1 MGKKSRAR
9 VAAAGTRKDPGRRV
23 AEGEKANRA
32 EKGKK
37 VGAHAHPEWA
47 PHLNSASEDLT
58 AKLFTMVE
66 VILGVVP
73 VVVIGLFLASKD
85 ATSVE
90 KLTEVFSQEP
100 SMVVTFISACLQPFV
115 AYMLYMIYRKYCE
128 GDAGFAAGNLIGLLC
143 SEILL
148 LNIPGVIGMGILLWR
163 VWRNVAPHFESW
175 LFERR
180 FAGVVADIAGSLVIL
195 ALAFLCATAARGLAG
210 MWSVLTDHGA
220 QGGETFPSRSRLRR
234 VARGEGFPA
243 LRPGVGSSH
252 ARYRKA
258 DKKFACRPFWG
269 GTFLYGVPVST
280 IFVKL
285 LVRFWSVG
293 VRVEGQKIV
302 GEKSSE
308 KVLVGELLSFST
320 AFEQKKLCGYCR
332 RLRCRGH
339 GGAGCWS

>member
-23 AEGEKANRA
+23 PEGKKADRA
-32 EKGKK
+32 EKDKK

-85 ATSVE
+85 ATSVD
-90 KLTEVFSQEP
+90 KLTDVFSQDP

-163 VWRNVAPHFESW
+163 VWRNVAPRSGVES
-175 LFERR
+175 
-180 FAGVVADIAGSLVIL
+180 
-195 ALAFLCATAARGLAG
+195 
-210 MWSVLTDHGA
+210 
-220 QGGETFPSRSRLRR
+220 SR
-234 VARGEGFPA
+234 
-243 LRPGVGSSH
+243 

-258 DKKFACRPFWG
+258 DKKFVCRPFGAALFVWG
-269 GTFLYGVPVST
+269 PGLHNFRQAFGQVLVSWRVGGRAKDYSTKKLRESAGRGVVEVFDSFCQQETLRLLLRIALPWPWRCGMLGVSVECSDFGGQHGPVS
-280 IFVKL
+280 
-285 LVRFWSVG
+285 
-293 VRVEGQKIV
+293 
-302 GEKSSE
+302 
-308 KVLVGELLSFST
+308 
-320 AFEQKKLCGYCR
+320 
-332 RLRCRGH
+332 
-339 GGAGCWS
+339 

>member
-9 VAAAGTRKDPGRRV
+9 MAAAGTRRDPNRV
-23 AEGEKANRA
+23 VNEDGKVARA
-32 EKGKK
+32 DKEKK

-85 ATSVE
+85 ATSVD
-90 KLTEVFSQEP
+90 KLTDVFSQDP

-143 SEILL
+143 SEVLL

-180 FAGVVADIAGSLVIL
+180 AMGVLVDIAGSLVIL
-195 ALAFLCATAARGLAG
+195 VLAFMCATAARGLAG
-210 MWSVLTDHGA
+210 M
-220 QGGETFPSRSRLRR
+220 
-234 VARGEGFPA
+234 
-243 LRPGVGSSH
+243 
-252 ARYRKA
+252 
-258 DKKFACRPFWG
+258 
-269 GTFLYGVPVST
+269 
-280 IFVKL
+280 
-285 LVRFWSVG
+285 
-293 VRVEGQKIV
+293 
-302 GEKSSE
+302 
-308 KVLVGELLSFST
+308 
-320 AFEQKKLCGYCR
+320 
-332 RLRCRGH
+332 
-339 GGAGCWS
+339 

>member
-1 MGKKSRAR
+1 VGGGSAFLYGDWLGRHRSWVGYTGWRLLVYLLPDGVFFMGKKSRAR

-23 AEGEKANRA
+23 AEGKKADRA
-32 EKGKK
+32 EKDKK

-85 ATSVE
+85 ATSVD

-100 SMVVTFISACLQPFV
+100 SMVVSFISACLQPFV
-115 AYMLYMIYRKYCE
+115 AYMLYMVYRKYCE

-180 FAGVVADIAGSLVIL
+180 AMGVLADIAGSLVIL
-195 ALAFLCATAARGLAG
+195 ALAFMCATATRGLAG
-210 MWSVLTDHGA
+210 
-220 QGGETFPSRSRLRR
+220 
-234 VARGEGFPA
+234 
-243 LRPGVGSSH
+243 
-252 ARYRKA
+252 
-258 DKKFACRPFWG
+258 
-269 GTFLYGVPVST
+269 
-280 IFVKL
+280 I
-285 LVRFWSVG
+285 
-293 VRVEGQKIV
+293 
-302 GEKSSE
+302 
-308 KVLVGELLSFST
+308 
-320 AFEQKKLCGYCR
+320 
-332 RLRCRGH
+332 
-339 GGAGCWS
+339 

>member
-9 VAAAGTRKDPGRRV
+9 MAAAGTRRDPNRV
-23 AEGEKANRA
+23 VDEGGKVARA
-32 EKGKK
+32 DKEKK

-58 AKLFTMVE
+58 AKLFTLVE

-85 ATSVE
+85 ATSVD
-90 KLTEVFSQEP
+90 KLTDVFSQDP
-100 SMVVTFISACLQPFV
+100 SMVVTFVSACLQPFV

-180 FAGVVADIAGSLVIL
+180 AMGVLVDIAGSLVIL
-195 ALAFLCATAARGLAG
+195 VLAFMCATAARGLAG
-210 MWSVLTDHGA
+210 MWPVFAVFGARGGRPCCLPSPLTASQGRVEGRQHGLPPRAPALGRRVLTA
-220 QGGETFPSRSRLRR
+220 EKLII
-234 VARGEGFPA
+234 
-243 LRPGVGSSH
+243 
-252 ARYRKA
+252 
-258 DKKFACRPFWG
+258 KFVCRPFGAARLFMWG
-269 GTFLYGVPVST
+269 PCLHNF
-280 IFVKL
+280 
-285 LVRFWSVG
+285 R
-293 VRVEGQKIV
+293 Q
-302 GEKSSE
+302 
-308 KVLVGELLSFST
+308 
-320 AFEQKKLCGYCR
+320 AFG
-332 RLRCRGH
+332 
-339 GGAGCWS
+339 

>member
-23 AEGEKANRA
+23 AGGKKADRA
-32 EKGKK
+32 EKDKK

-85 ATSVE
+85 ATSVD
-90 KLTEVFSQEP
+90 KLTDVFSQDP
-100 SMVVTFISACLQPFV
+100 SMVVTFISACLQPFA

-180 FAGVVADIAGSLVIL
+180 FTGVVADIAGSLVIL
-195 ALAFLCATAARGLAG
+195 ALAFMCATAARGLAG
-210 MWSVLTDHGA
+210 MQPVLTDHGA
-220 QGGETFPSRSRLRR
+220 QGNCWFHRSGRQTRGASLSLSLTASQSRARQRR
-234 VARGEGFPA
+234 AP
-243 LRPGVGSSH
+243 
-252 ARYRKA
+252 
-258 DKKFACRPFWG
+258 
-269 GTFLYGVPVST
+269 
-280 IFVKL
+280 
-285 LVRFWSVG
+285 
-293 VRVEGQKIV
+293 RV
-302 GEKSSE
+302 
-308 KVLVGELLSFST
+308 
-320 AFEQKKLCGYCR
+320 
-332 RLRCRGH
+332 
-339 GGAGCWS
+339 

>member
-1 MGKKSRAR
+1 MLATEKLITKFVCRTYRGGTFLYGDWLGRHRSWVGYTGWRLLVYLLPDGVFFMGKKSRAR

-23 AEGEKANRA
+23 AEGKKADRA
-32 EKGKK
+32 DKEKK

-85 ATSVE
+85 AASVDR
-90 KLTEVFSQEP
+90 LTEVFSQDP

-210 MWSVLTDHGA
+210 M
-220 QGGETFPSRSRLRR
+220 
-234 VARGEGFPA
+234 
-243 LRPGVGSSH
+243 
-252 ARYRKA
+252 
-258 DKKFACRPFWG
+258 
-269 GTFLYGVPVST
+269 
-280 IFVKL
+280 
-285 LVRFWSVG
+285 
-293 VRVEGQKIV
+293 
-302 GEKSSE
+302 
-308 KVLVGELLSFST
+308 
-320 AFEQKKLCGYCR
+320 
-332 RLRCRGH
+332 
-339 GGAGCWS
+339 

>member
-23 AEGEKANRA
+23 AEGKKADRA
-32 EKGKK
+32 EKDKK

-58 AKLFTMVE
+58 AKLFTLVE

-73 VVVIGLFLASKD
+73 LVVIGLFLASKD
-85 ATSVE
+85 ATSVD
-90 KLTEVFSQEP
+90 KLTEVFSHAP
-100 SMVVTFISACLQPFV
+100 VIYTPTFRFSACLQPFV
-115 AYMLYMIYRKYCE
+115 AYMLYMVYRKYCE

-210 MWSVLTDHGA
+210 
-220 QGGETFPSRSRLRR
+220 
-234 VARGEGFPA
+234 
-243 LRPGVGSSH
+243 
-252 ARYRKA
+252 
-258 DKKFACRPFWG
+258 
-269 GTFLYGVPVST
+269 
-280 IFVKL
+280 I
-285 LVRFWSVG
+285 
-293 VRVEGQKIV
+293 
-302 GEKSSE
+302 
-308 KVLVGELLSFST
+308 
-320 AFEQKKLCGYCR
+320 
-332 RLRCRGH
+332 
-339 GGAGCWS
+339 

>member
-23 AEGEKANRA
+23 AEGKKADRA
-32 EKGKK
+32 EKDKK

-58 AKLFTMVE
+58 AKLFTLVE

-73 VVVIGLFLASKD
+73 LVVIGLFLASKD
-85 ATSVE
+85 ATSVD
-90 KLTEVFSQEP
+90 KLTEVFSQDP
-100 SMVVTFISACLQPFV
+100 SMVVSFISACLQPFV
-115 AYMLYMIYRKYCE
+115 AYMLYMVYRKYCE

-180 FAGVVADIAGSLVIL
+180 AMGVLADIAGSLVIL
-195 ALAFLCATAARGLAG
+195 ALAFICATAAEVSRA
-210 MWSVLTDHGA
+210 SKAASTDCGA
-220 QGGETFPSRSRLRR
+220 RGGETPFPL
-234 VARGEGFPA
+234 A
-243 LRPGVGSSH
+243 
-252 ARYRKA
+252 
-258 DKKFACRPFWG
+258 
-269 GTFLYGVPVST
+269 
-280 IFVKL
+280 
-285 LVRFWSVG
+285 WSVG
-293 VRVEGQKIV
+293 VRVEGQKIAD
-302 GEKSSE
+302 EKSSE